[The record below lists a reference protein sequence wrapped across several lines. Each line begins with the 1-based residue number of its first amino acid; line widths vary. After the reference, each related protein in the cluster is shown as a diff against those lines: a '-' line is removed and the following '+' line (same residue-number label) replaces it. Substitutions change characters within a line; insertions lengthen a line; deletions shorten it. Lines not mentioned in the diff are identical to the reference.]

1 MEASN
6 RRRDKIEVVLAIME
20 IIHSGGSKPTQIM
33 YHCNLSWRPLSSYLE
48 KMEKLGLVTL
58 TVIEHHLPQSR
69 KHHFKRR
76 YSITPK
82 GLGFLQSCRVIY
94 NSVYEIYAKEP
105 QHKENVDACQMVRTS
120 ELVDA

>member
-20 IIHSGGSKPTQIM
+20 IIQRGGSKPTRIM

-48 KMEKLGLVTL
+48 KMEKLGLIAL
-58 TVIEHHLPQSR
+58 TVMEQRR
-69 KHHFKRR
+69 KHRFKKR

-82 GLGFLQSCRVIY
+82 GLGFLLSCRGIY
-94 NSVYEIYAKEP
+94 DAVYEIYAKEP
-105 QHKENVDACQMVRTS
+105 QHKENVDIPQMVRTS
-120 ELVDA
+120 EPIDV